1 MRTVIDELGISEGR
15 DCSNFIRMDFQ
26 EKLDPSL
33 ALHYHAHPF
42 VVSPDHIKQVS
53 AKAVPGN

>member
-1 MRTVIDELGISEGR
+1 MEIVINKLGIPTGR
-15 DCSNFIRMDFQ
+15 ECSNFIRMDFQ
-26 EKLDPSL
+26 ERLDPSL